1 MFLDQSNAPLSDR
14 LTHLYEAASVLKSS
28 PSFLQGCSEYLSSDV
43 ESCVLLADCV
53 GTGVD
58 VAVAE
63 GIGAEVALAEGIG
76 AGVALAEGN
85 GVALTEGAGVGVGVA
100 DCLGVAATFTPLL
113 QTNFFPDLMQV
124 YLYPETVVVDFNLV
138 HVAPALTAAVAI

>member
-43 ESCVLLADCV
+43 EACALLADCV

-58 VAVAE
+58 VAV
-63 GIGAEVALAEGIG
+63 AEGIG